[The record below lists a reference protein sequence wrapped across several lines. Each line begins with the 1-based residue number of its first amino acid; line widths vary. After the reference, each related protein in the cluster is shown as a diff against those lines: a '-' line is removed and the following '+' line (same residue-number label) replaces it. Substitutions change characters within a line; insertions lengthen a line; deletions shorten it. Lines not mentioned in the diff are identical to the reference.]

1 MQLVARV
8 INENPMLGLVGREK
22 SLPTVCTSS
31 PVTGPTP

>member
-8 INENPMLGLVGREK
+8 INENTMLGLARHEK
-22 SLPTVCTSS
+22 RLPAVCTSS